1 MFSSNTLS
9 LSHYICIILI
19 CEIPTVTIYS
29 HIQVV
34 SFKHLELY
42 YKDSVLLEIFLTQL
56 YLPPVSAVAI

>member
-9 LSHYICIILI
+9 ISHYICIIPI

-42 YKDSVLLEIFLTQL
+42 YKDSVLLKYFLPSYT
-56 YLPPVSAVAI
+56 YHPVSAVAI